1 MCIVY
6 GTTKYIKAPE
16 GRHVAASYGR
26 RENGKGESIA
36 VGFPNPSGGGT
47 PPLRWRA
54 SSLNGKAAFSPRRA
68 GVWVIAYSIDIPP
81 CWGFRISVYPKG
93 LKASA
98 KNGII

>member
-1 MCIVY
+1 MSQ
-6 GTTKYIKAPE
+6 
-16 GRHVAASYGR
+16 RHTGGGK

-54 SSLNGKAAFSPRRA
+54 SSLNGKAAFSPSGA
-68 GVWVIAYSIDIPP
+68 GVVAYSIDIPP
-81 CWGFRISVYPKG
+81 CWGFRISVSPKG